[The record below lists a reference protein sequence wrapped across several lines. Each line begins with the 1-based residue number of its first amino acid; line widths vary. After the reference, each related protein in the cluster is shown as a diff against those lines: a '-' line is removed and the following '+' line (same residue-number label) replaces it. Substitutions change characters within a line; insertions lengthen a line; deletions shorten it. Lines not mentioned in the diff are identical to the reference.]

1 MADEITKNY
10 VTGLTLY
17 FCRFKASGNVF
28 LTDAA
33 TDEVWGTSG
42 DADFYDAPMVE
53 EAAGSGHYKG
63 SFASGGTAIAA
74 GVYGVTIYYQTG
86 ANPANSPTDVAI
98 GEGEIYWDGT
108 AEINPYTNESDIALI
123 VAKLPDDYIMG
134 SSVTTSKDDEIDNTL
149 AGIIPLTT
157 TVSVEDSTTSFT
169 ITAGIA
175 VADALIGMAIMV
187 KDAGD
192 AHWEERTIVSWSAAR
207 VVVVDRAFGF
217 TPTVA
222 DVVWIKGSAYGRWN
236 AILRAIG
243 QVHIRDDDTPGGGG
257 GTTGAGIAE
266 GC

>member
-74 GVYGVTIYYQTG
+74 GVYGITVYYQTG

-108 AEINPYTNESDIALI
+108 AEINIYTTSADVDLI

-134 SSVTTSKDDEIDNTL
+134 SSVTTSMDDEID
-149 AGIIPLTT
+149 AI
-157 TVSVEDSTTSFT
+157 
-169 ITAGIA
+169 
-175 VADALIGMAIMV
+175 VANL
-187 KDAGD
+187 
-192 AHWEERTIVSWSAAR
+192 
-207 VVVVDRAFGF
+207 
-217 TPTVA
+217 
-222 DVVWIKGSAYGRWN
+222 
-236 AILRAIG
+236 G
-243 QVHIRDDDTPGGGG
+243 QVHTTEDESPGGTIGAS
-257 GTTGAGIAE
+257 GTSGIAE